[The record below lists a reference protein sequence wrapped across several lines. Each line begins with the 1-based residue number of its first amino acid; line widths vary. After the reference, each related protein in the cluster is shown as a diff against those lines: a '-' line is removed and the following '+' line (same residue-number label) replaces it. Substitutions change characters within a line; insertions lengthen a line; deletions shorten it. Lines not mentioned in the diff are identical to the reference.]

1 MLLVIQ
7 KEVIFTEARV
17 ITLYLNPS
25 IKNIVLWLD
34 GINIL
39 ANVQMIY
46 CYYDYRGCI
55 NSSVKL
61 CTCKEKVDIS
71 GIEYY
76 RT

>member
-1 MLLVIQ
+1 MEKKTLLVIQ

-34 GINIL
+34 GIYIL

-46 CYYDYRGCI
+46 RYYDYRRCI
-55 NSSVKL
+55 KFIGEVVYLLIKS
-61 CTCKEKVDIS
+61 
-71 GIEYY
+71 
-76 RT
+76 

>member
-1 MLLVIQ
+1 MEKNTLLVIQ

-34 GINIL
+34 GIYIL

-46 CYYDYRGCI
+46 RNYDYRRCI
-55 NSSVKL
+55 KFIG
-61 CTCKEKVDIS
+61 KVV
-71 GIEYY
+71 YL
-76 RT
+76 

>member
-34 GINIL
+34 GIYIL

-55 NSSVKL
+55 KFI
-61 CTCKEKVDIS
+61 CKIV
-71 GIEYY
+71 YL
-76 RT
+76 

>member
-1 MLLVIQ
+1 MEKKTLLVIQ

-34 GINIL
+34 GIYIL

-46 CYYDYRGCI
+46 RNYDYRGCI
-55 NSSVKL
+55 KFIG
-61 CTCKEKVDIS
+61 KVVYLLIKS
-71 GIEYY
+71 
-76 RT
+76 

>member
-1 MLLVIQ
+1 MEKKTLLVIQ

-34 GINIL
+34 GIHIL
-39 ANVQMIY
+39 ANVEMIY

-55 NSSVKL
+55 EFFGKIVYL
-61 CTCKEKVDIS
+61 
-71 GIEYY
+71 
-76 RT
+76 